1 MKTFLLAACA
11 FCFAGTSATAQHLI
25 EIAPVSLEKN
35 IDIESKDCGTLNLTI
50 TSNRINE
57 IAGLNADIY
66 IPNGIGFNPEYIYK
80 GDLLP
85 YTSNKDGDRT
95 YKHTVDF
102 QAYASERQ
110 DIPGYTRYLLN
121 IFSMSAET
129 LSGESGESLVTFDL
143 GTGDQDAFYP
153 IYIKNV
159 KLAIS
164 DQEALAEDLAAT
176 SYIKVGN
183 PNNQSLAITG
193 ELTNLVNEAL
203 KNETA
208 ITNLDLSTVTKVN
221 GTFTYVDGR
230 AVTAPTGADVKA
242 DKAVYSRTVGAGNY
256 ASLKAPFTATGCSN
270 LYTLDNNSDNLGS
283 EWVNFTEA
291 ATIAAGDNLLVK
303 GDIALSAE
311 NVALGHVDA
320 AHKENDVY
328 YVKNDLF
335 YRGTNI
341 TINPLRTCWKLQG
354 GNSNLMIAIDGEP
367 TGITLNTIDGLNT
380 PTYDLQGRRSE
391 KAQHGI
397 FVTNGKKQIIK

>member
-1 MKTFLLAACA
+1 MKKIVLSILTAFAALTMYAENTINITPVKVATGTQEVYVYIEMNNDVPVYTIQFDVVLPDGIKPYLNAKGNPNSSTLALSNDDNRVEYYDEDEDDDVTVFANSA
-11 FCFAGTSATAQHLI
+11 GSSYIDYNGRKVLRYNGAGTYPVAGTSG
-25 EIAPVSLEKN
+25 K
-35 IDIESKDCGTLNLTI
+35 
-50 TSNRINE
+50 
-57 IAGLNADIY
+57 
-66 IPNGIGFNPEYIYK
+66 
-80 GDLLP
+80 
-85 YTSNKDGDRT
+85 
-95 YKHTVDF
+95 
-102 QAYASERQ
+102 
-110 DIPGYTRYLLN
+110 
-121 IFSMSAET
+121 IFK
-129 LSGESGESLVTFDL
+129 LRLKL
-143 GTGDQDAFYP
+143 DA
-153 IYIKNV
+153 N
-159 KLAIS
+159 
-164 DQEALAEDLAAT
+164 LAEGVYPVVLNRGMFLDPDNNGAENIVST
-176 SYIKVGN
+176 SYIIVGN
-183 PNNQSLAITG
+183 PTDQSLTMEG
-193 ELTNLVNEAL
+193 EIPSFVNEKLAT
-203 KNETA
+203 ETA
-208 ITNLDLSTVTKVN
+208 ITSLNLSAVTKVN
-221 GTFTYVDGR
+221 GIFTYVDGR
-230 AVTAPTGADVKA
+230 AVTAPADQNVKA

-256 ASLKAPFTATGCSN
+256 ASLKAPFAATGCSN

-391 KAQHGI
+391 NAQHGI